1 MQGLCGP
8 RTIDGVA
15 KPPGKTRDRILDAA
29 MDLFLERGIGG
40 TTVSDIER
48 AVGLAAGTGS
58 FYRHFPSKEAVVV
71 PALERR
77 LGAIFEKIQAERADT
92 ATVDDP
98 SERTATELRTLL
110 GDMRLVQPIWTLV
123 MLERTQFPDLVR
135 VFVDGLG
142 MAAWGVDLDNYPERA
157 ILLAALSGYH
167 QLALF
172 DGSPYRN
179 VDPDQFIERLVAL
192 VSPLAATRNT

>member
-1 MQGLCGP
+1 
-8 RTIDGVA
+8 
-15 KPPGKTRDRILDAA
+15 

-58 FYRHFPSKEAVVV
+58 FYRHFPSKEAVVI

-77 LGAIFEKIQAERADT
+77 LSSIFWQMQAERVDT
-92 ATVDDP
+92 AAVDDP
-98 SERTATELRTLL
+98 SERTVTELHSLL

-142 MAAWGVDLDNYPERA
+142 IAAWGVDLDNEPERA
-157 ILLAALSGYH
+157 ILLAALSGFH
-167 QLALF
+167 QLAMF

-179 VDPDQFIERLVAL
+179 VDPDQFIERLVAI
-192 VSPLAATRNT
+192 VSPLASARTT